1 MGRAKEEEKALGVP
15 RGKLDRPC
23 DSEDD
28 EPNPS
33 PLRCY
38 DQLDIVSHETSLPTL
53 VFTKV
58 ERSLN
63 NTQNNHRR
71 KRRRT
76 VDIHADDADLLSSM
90 GKGPL
95 DKIILKY
102 TYLYTTPLFWTHR
115 HEKLL
120 HVEWQPSQQASSSPP
135 LSLQC
140 SRHPKHRRQQ
150 RQQQLISTQGAL
162 RRLWCKDPKK
172 PQLLSAWNNQ
182 YQPLLRL
189 LLRPPQ
195 LRLPPPPL
203 SFELIEAQSFIV
215 AGSISYLED
224 NFCKEPFLRQQIMQF
239 LLSGVDKSD
248 TGNILG
254 RISPF
259 QNFLV
264 LEEEDLS
271 IYYGPQKYKFLWNVP
286 VYRLGTKL
294 KRNHD
299 NKNNDIDGSYQKS
312 TPPFWRMVHLDYTH
326 INEALRQNKRYGSNY
341 RKHGI
346 LKKGMTMEECTVR
359 YDYEQG
365 DGKWS
370 HPHFM
375 PGVFIAMAQR
385 HKRNWWKGQVSGEEA
400 IQRNRCKDQKD
411 HKCDKKRENGTSSKE
426 FLKKSEA
433 ASGTTDRVAPIWQA
447 LLTDGPND
455 RTYAHLYT
463 TQVPPFL
470 VDSLEKPA
478 QCQFRVPPANTKG
491 RRNTKNGKGNKHED
505 MPFAFA
511 IRHTQIAYKPY
522 RSFRQRLREAIVC
535 SRDSAVTRA
544 RTRA

>member
-1 MGRAKEEEKALGVP
+1 MGQAREEKTSGVP
-15 RGKLDRPC
+15 QTKRDRPC

-28 EPNPS
+28 GPNLS
-33 PLRCY
+33 PLGCC
-38 DQLDIVSHETSLPTL
+38 DQLGSVNHEISLTTAVL
-53 VFTKV
+53 IKA
-58 ERSLN
+58 ERFPE
-63 NTQNNHRR
+63 NTQNQRR
-71 KRRRT
+71 KRKRN
-76 VDIHADDADLLSSM
+76 VDKHADDAELFSSM
-90 GKGPL
+90 GNGPL

-120 HVEWQPSQQASSSPP
+120 HVAWQPFQQASSPPP

-140 SRHPKHRRQQ
+140 SRHPKQQQRRQQ
-150 RQQQLISTQGAL
+150 VTSTQGAL
-162 RRLWCKDPKK
+162 RKLWCKDLRK
-172 PQLLSAWNNQ
+172 PRLLSAWNNQ
-182 YQPLLRL
+182 YHPLLRL

-195 LRLPPPPL
+195 LLLPSPPL
-203 SFELIEAQSFIV
+203 SFELIEAHSFIV

-254 RISPF
+254 RISLF
-259 QNFLV
+259 QNFLL

-271 IYYGPQKYKFLWNVP
+271 IYYGPRKYKFLWNVP
-286 VYRLGTKL
+286 VYRLETKR
-294 KRNHD
+294 KRNYD
-299 NKNNDIDGSYQKS
+299 NKNNDIDGYYQKS
-312 TPPFWRMVHLDYTH
+312 TAPFWRMVHLDYTH

-346 LKKGMTMEECTVR
+346 RKKGMTLEECTVR

-370 HPHFM
+370 HPHFI

-385 HKRNWWKGQVSGEEA
+385 YRRNWWKGQVGRGEA
-400 IQRNRCKDQKD
+400 IQPDKCEDQKD
-411 HKCDKKRENGTSSKE
+411 PKRDGKRENGTSSG
-426 FLKKSEA
+426 KKSKRSEA
-433 ASGTTDRVAPIWQA
+433 VSVSTNHVAPIWQV

-463 TQVPPFL
+463 TQVPQFL

-491 RRNTKNGKGNKHED
+491 GRNTKNGNGYEYED
-505 MPFAFA
+505 VPFAFA
-511 IRHTQIAYKPY
+511 IRHTQVAYRPY
-522 RSFRQRLREAIVC
+522 KSFRQRLREAIVY
-535 SRDSAVTRA
+535 SRDSVRDAGKDTRLV
-544 RTRA
+544 